1 MGEPNAPNA
10 TANTPTG
17 VTEGPD
23 VAELLFIAEAEAARS
38 AVYRE
43 RLNAESGALKLAIA
57 RVRDL
62 ERELD
67 IATQRLDA
75 VLERRRGASG
85 LPSDASLRERGPW
98 GDRCRASAVKPGQR
112 LLRRFWRKAPMM
124 SLHSSRSY
132 CSRPP
137 CANRG
142 LTRFQLR

>member
-23 VAELLFIAEAEAARS
+23 VAELLFIAEAARS

-85 LPSDASLRERGPW
+85 LPSDASLRIRRRSG
-98 GDRCRASAVKPGQR
+98 RASA
-112 LLRRFWRKAPMM
+112 A
-124 SLHSSRSY
+124 SRSA
-132 CSRPP
+132 C
-137 CANRG
+137 
-142 LTRFQLR
+142 